1 VQRLEAE
8 HARWNDELPP
18 PDGAILPAIRST
30 LTDVDGKTVQL
41 IF

>member
-1 VQRLEAE
+1 MPGVEQCGCPVP
-8 HARWNDELPP
+8 PP
-18 PDGAILPAIRST
+18 PDETILPAIRST